1 MTERLNKGEWSE
13 FYAFLKIL
21 SDKGL
26 RAANSDLTPG
36 DTFFA
41 VRKVLRGDRVYSLAC
56 PDKIT
61 LKSPGGLFGEETE
74 IPYELVRESLPGLL
88 AEITAGSGTFEAPT
102 AAELMQT
109 LKIENL
115 KASADQKGDIKVVVR
130 DPLTGADHEVEFSI
144 KSYIGGSPTL
154 LNASKATN
162 FVFRLDGFSGS
173 ASDING
179 IDGRS
184 KVRDRVEALRSAGTE
199 FTALGASA
207 QTFSRNLRRI
217 DSLLPQICAQAL
229 LQFYSGRGSSLSD
242 LVKYIAKHK
251 LITDVTGVPFDEED
265 LKYKFKQLLINV
277 ALGMFPNKTW
287 DGFLRADGG
296 YIIVRP
302 DGNQVCFHIH
312 NIAELGEYLFQQTKF
327 ETASTTRH
335 KFATVYKNAGQYY
348 MDLNLQIRFKG

>member
-1 MTERLNKGEWSE
+1 
-13 FYAFLKIL
+13 
-21 SDKGL
+21 
-26 RAANSDLTPG
+26 
-36 DTFFA
+36 
-41 VRKVLRGDRVYSLAC
+41 LAC

-61 LKSPGGLFGEETE
+61 LKSPGGLFGEDTE
-74 IPYELVRESLPGLL
+74 IPYALIEQSLPELL
-88 AEITAGSGTFEAPT
+88 AEITAGSGTFESQT
-102 AAELMQT
+102 ASDLMLT
-109 LKIENL
+109 LKIKKF

-130 DPLTGADHEVEFSI
+130 DPLTNQDHEVEFSI

-162 FVFRLDGFSGS
+162 FVFRLDGFAGE
-173 ASDING
+173 ASDINA

-184 KVRDRVEALRSAGTE
+184 KVRDRVEAIQSTGAVFE
-199 FTALGASA
+199 PLGAAA
-207 QTFSRNLRRI
+207 QVFSRNLRRI

-229 LQFYSGRGSSLSD
+229 LQFYSGQGSSLSE
-242 LVKYIAKHK
+242 LVKYIAEQK
-251 LITDVTGVPFDEED
+251 LIKDVTGVPFDEDD

-312 NIAELGEYLFQQTKF
+312 NIAELGEYLFNHTKF